1 MVPYPAILASNSRI
15 PTALPPG
22 LVAAFVGATSGI
34 GEYTLR
40 ALAKHAKAPRIYFV
54 GRSQEAGD
62 RIAAECKALNPDGEF
77 IFMKSDVS
85 LMRNVDTVC
94 QEIKRK
100 EKAINLVCLSQGTLY
115 NTDGNSPAS
124 NAQHNNKRQ
133 RLIEQSTVTDEG
145 LRTPIALTYYS
156 RMRFLT
162 NLSPLLQTAPGLRRV
177 LSIFAG
183 GKEGPIDLS
192 NLRLVHG
199 SNPLALR
206 GQMAAMMTFGL
217 ETLAARAP
225 TVGFVH
231 SYPGPVRSGIA
242 RDRNWVTFVLRNLFL
257 VLGPFIYVPEEE
269 SGERHCFVATS
280 GMFAAAGGGK
290 GGEGAGVGLGEGGV
304 EAKGADGRLGSG
316 VYTTDS
322 KCEASGE
329 KVDAVLEKMRKEGV
343 PQKVWEH
350 TEAEFVR
357 MVGTASM

>member
-22 LVAAFVGATSGI
+22 LVAVFVGATSGI

-162 NLSPLLQTAPGLRRV
+162 NLSP
-177 LSIFAG
+177 S
-183 GKEGPIDLS
+183 
-192 NLRLVHG
+192 
-199 SNPLALR
+199 
-206 GQMAAMMTFGL
+206 
-217 ETLAARAP
+217 
-225 TVGFVH
+225 
-231 SYPGPVRSGIA
+231 
-242 RDRNWVTFVLRNLFL
+242 
-257 VLGPFIYVPEEE
+257 
-269 SGERHCFVATS
+269 
-280 GMFAAAGGGK
+280 
-290 GGEGAGVGLGEGGV
+290 
-304 EAKGADGRLGSG
+304 
-316 VYTTDS
+316 S
-322 KCEASGE
+322 KP
-329 KVDAVLEKMRKEGV
+329 
-343 PQKVWEH
+343 PQ
-350 TEAEFVR
+350 
-357 MVGTASM
+357 

>member
-22 LVAAFVGATSGI
+22 LVAVFVGATSGI

-183 GKEGPIDLS
+183 GKEGPVDLS
-192 NLRLVHG
+192 NLRLDHG

-304 EAKGADGRLGSG
+304 VAKGADGRLGSG

>member
-15 PTALPPG
+15 STALPPG
-22 LVAAFVGATSGI
+22 LVAVFVGATSGI

-40 ALAKHAKAPRIYFV
+40 SLAQHAKAPRIYFV

-62 RIAAECKALNPDGEF
+62 RVAAECKASNPEGEF

-100 EKAINLVCLSQGTLY
+100 EKAINLLSLSQGTLY
-115 NTDGNSPAS
+115 NTD
-124 NAQHNNKRQ
+124 
-133 RLIEQSTVTDEG
+133 VTDEG

-156 RMRFLT
+156 RMRFLA
-162 NLSPLLQTAPGLRRV
+162 NLLPLLQIAPGLRRV

-183 GKEGPIDLS
+183 GKEGPVDLS
-192 NLRLVHG
+192 NLRLDHG
-199 SNPLALR
+199 SNPIALR
-206 GQMAAMMTFGL
+206 GHMAAMMTFGL
-217 ETLAARAP
+217 ETLAAQAP

-242 RDRNWVTFVLRNLFL
+242 RDRNWVSFVLRNLFW

-280 GMFAAAGGGK
+280 GRFAAAGGK

-304 EAKGADGRLGSG
+304 VAKGADGKVGSG
-316 VYTTDS
+316 AYTTDS
-322 KCEASGE
+322 KCEAAGE
-329 KVDAVLEKMRKEGV
+329 KVDTVLEKMRKEGV
-343 PQKVWEH
+343 PGKVWEH

-357 MVGTASM
+357 MVGSAAI